1 MSDPIPMEETLWK
14 IVSGSPSPEEL
25 AAVTVVLTLLFR
37 RAEAATAPPPV
48 VIPLARWG
56 HAPTPRTGASWRTPE
71 RLAS

>member
-1 MSDPIPMEETLWK
+1 MPDPIPMEETLWK

-37 RAEAATAPPPV
+37 HAGTATAPPPP
-48 VIPLARWG
+48 VIPLAHWR
-56 HAPTPRTGASWRTPE
+56 HTPTPDTGTSWRTPE